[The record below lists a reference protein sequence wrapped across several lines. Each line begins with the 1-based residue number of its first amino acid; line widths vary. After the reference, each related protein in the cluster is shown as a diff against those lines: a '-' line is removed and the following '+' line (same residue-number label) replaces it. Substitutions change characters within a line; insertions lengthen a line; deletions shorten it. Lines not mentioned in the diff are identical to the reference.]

1 MNYNPMKALILSVFA
16 SLFAFQLHAQNTY
29 TEKLRQNEAGKGSV
43 IINHSPEIDN
53 VVNHGNKKKSTTT
66 TPVVHN
72 TTKTQADKHT
82 ESVPHTAANTN
93 KNEHKKEGKTE
104 ATHANTSKP
113 HTGSTRP
120 NVNGQKHYTSRAR
133 HKARGYR
140 ICIFTGGNT
149 RADKMK
155 AIEMGNKCR
164 RLFKELAVY
173 PSFEAPR
180 WVTHVGDFKTHQE
193 AQKYVARIRHAHFT
207 YETRIVASEVNVP
220 Y

>member
-1 MNYNPMKALILSVFA
+1 MKALILFVFA
-16 SLFAFQLHAQNTY
+16 SLLTFQLHAQKTY
-29 TEKLRQNEAGKGSV
+29 AEKLRQNEAGKGSV

-53 VVNHGNKKKSTTT
+53 VVNYGNKKKSSTTA
-66 TPVVHN
+66 TPVAHN
-72 TTKTQADKHT
+72 TPKTQTDKHT
-82 ESVPHTAANTN
+82 ESTPTPHTTNTN
-93 KNEHKKEGKTE
+93 KTEHEHKEGKTNTE
-104 ATHANTSKP
+104 AS
-113 HTGSTRP
+113 HTATKSHTNNAASTRS
-120 NVNGQKHYTSRAR
+120 NGKHYTSRVR
-133 HKARGYR
+133 HKARGFR

-164 RLFKELAVY
+164 QLFRELAVY

-180 WVTHVGDFKTHQE
+180 WVTHVGDFKTRQE
-193 AQKYVARIRHAHFT
+193 AQKYVTRIRRARFT

>member
-82 ESVPHTAANTN
+82 ESVP
-93 KNEHKKEGKTE
+93 
-104 ATHANTSKP
+104 
-113 HTGSTRP
+113 
-120 NVNGQKHYTSRAR
+120 
-133 HKARGYR
+133 
-140 ICIFTGGNT
+140 
-149 RADKMK
+149 
-155 AIEMGNKCR
+155 
-164 RLFKELAVY
+164 
-173 PSFEAPR
+173 
-180 WVTHVGDFKTHQE
+180 
-193 AQKYVARIRHAHFT
+193 
-207 YETRIVASEVNVP
+207 
-220 Y
+220 